1 VSEETMK
8 ENESAIPWS
17 MQLQEMEGLLSSLKK
32 DAHELAVLD
41 DGTEDNHRRKRVP
54 LDENQ
59 KRERSTSSWA
69 KSKVPNGV
77 GLSNTPKT
85 VHQSLNVDKAA
96 NHIRT
101 NTPVYSF
108 PRTGTQKKAF
118 SDEVIVPGPQDYHVS
133 DGKISTKKRPIS
145 ATFSREKREVFTVKN
160 NDSSRKTEDGKD
172 VDDDSEY
179 EIIEEEYIIP
189 KGSSFPKAKRFHEEK
204 PETNSPETEP
214 STRLDT
220 EKSHK
225 ALLPNT
231 PGPVMRP
238 KSASSSSRK
247 NNNQNNNYEDLVM
260 TSEPKLP
267 INQRVDINNLSTRY
281 RSPAVQFYK
290 EASTTEKRK
299 PSSADVEQLERL
311 RGPGFYSVD
320 DQAIRFTTKGHG
332 IATGTVIHKEKE
344 HKLIP
349 HAQAT
354 KVQEKLMNERRGPG
368 YYDASATTTGNS
380 IPGAGVVKFS
390 ATPSEPKM
398 TAQLAKKKYFEE
410 KHQLALEDKHS
421 SPDNQFTRKS
431 MLLASPN
438 DTYLRPKTPTVSF
451 DHFTGRERGGK
462 KNQRERSR
470 SRSRDSTNSLNSYNR
485 YNSSTRRSSNR
496 SYFGYSDDEEDKESE
511 SKESFSPSRIQFRKD
526 GTLYFDNTN
535 SITSSKKNKK
545 RRPVSPYSALMP
557 SKELSYNVKYDFVEK
572 RVANGLSMKSEVA
585 SRARTKEL
593 IKNKPNAIDALSD
606 QRKTPT
612 PNKFYGPQLQVPWV
626 PDKESM
632 SRPIKKVRTKTG
644 GGDGDE
650 HDEDG
655 DGGESPTEEILQML
669 ADRAEGGKPVNEE
682 EMKNKQ
688 FTDAYLRSSFS
699 GSLIK
704 KPNPVKSF
712 IATSKVSE
720 KQLEQENI
728 TSNLEFLGPQL
739 PVDWTS
745 PAATKSSRFKQPTI
759 EFNKITSRDKIKV
772 HSKGIVEKEEFV
784 SSQLPKTDDFGPGK
798 YDVMSNIAIANAK
811 SRNVIQFDK
820 IVSRED
826 QIRQNGE
833 RPVAAYDNSHLNSDE
848 ELEFNGQLDID
859 FGAAK
864 DLADGRHKKKG
875 ISLYT
880 TERYPKEPERKRTF
894 INEDGEEVEIPEGEL
909 GLDDHLG
916 GSWFEGMA
924 EQTKKKSAKHLE
936 FHRMTGRKDM
946 KKEEEDLLY
955 AKEIEKEMDIEG
967 VNAPLDLEVKDYQPH
982 KPKAKATEFTDAKK
996 DPRFL
1001 KQEKPKYYKEKE
1013 LTEEDIQRE
1022 NEMNSKLLFNM
1033 DKNNA
1038 VKMDRMIGRKDNDEE
1053 EKEYVDRLAVGGEIA
1068 NEEEADELERER
1080 QERIDSYNEKKFSKP
1095 IVKNIDFNKQMEKD
1109 IGKTAKQKEF
1119 EEDIL
1124 REAIDETRKNYQAY
1138 EEPDVHERKK
1148 ISNVSN
1154 DLVKFERMKGRKD
1167 MEVEEE
1173 IMKEELKGQ
1182 EDEEL
1187 DLNPKKTEFLSK

>member
-1 VSEETMK
+1 MK
-8 ENESAIPWS
+8 ENEAVIPWS

-41 DGTEDNHRRKRVP
+41 DGTESNHRRKRVP

-59 KRERSTSSWA
+59 KRERSASSWA

-77 GLSNTPKT
+77 GLSNTPNT

-108 PRTGTQKKAF
+108 PRTSNQKKAV
-118 SDEVIVPGPQDYHVS
+118 SDEVNVPGPQDYHVI

-145 ATFSREKREVFTVKN
+145 ATFSRAKREVFTVKN

-172 VDDDSEY
+172 FDDDSEY
-179 EIIEEEYIIP
+179 EIIEEEYLIP

-204 PETNSPETEP
+204 PETNSPETEALTP
-214 STRLDT
+214 LEI
-220 EKSHK
+220 EKSRK
-225 ALLPNT
+225 ALRPNT

-238 KSASSSSRK
+238 KSASSSTRK
-247 NNNQNNNYEDLVM
+247 NNNNNNNHEEPM

-267 INQRVDINNLSTRY
+267 ISQINDINNLSTRY

-290 EASTTEKRK
+290 EASTEKRK
-299 PSSADVEQLERL
+299 PSSMDVEKLERL

-349 HAQAT
+349 HAHAT
-354 KVQEKLMNERRGPG
+354 KVQEKLMNEMRGPG
-368 YYDASATTTGNS
+368 YYDASTTTGG
-380 IPGAGVVKFS
+380 IPGAGAVKFS
-390 ATPSEPKM
+390 AAPSEPKM

-410 KHQLALEDKHS
+410 KHQLAMEDKHS
-421 SPDNQFTRKS
+421 SPDKFTTKS
-431 MLLASPN
+431 MMLASPN
-438 DTYLRPKTPTVSF
+438 DAYLRPKTPTVSF
-451 DHFTGRERGGK
+451 DHFTGRERG
-462 KNQRERSR
+462 KNRRERSR
-470 SRSRDSTNSLNSYNR
+470 SRSRDSTSSLNSYNR
-485 YNSSTRRSSNR
+485 YNSTRKSSNR
-496 SYFGYSDDEEDKESE
+496 SYFGYSDDEEDKDNE
-511 SKESFSPSRIQFRKD
+511 SKEAFSPSRIQFRKD

-535 SITSSKKNKK
+535 SITSKKNKK
-545 RRPVSPYSALMP
+545 RRPLSPYSALMP

-632 SRPIKKVRTKTG
+632 SRPIKKSKTKT
-644 GGDGDE
+644 GDGDE
-650 HDEDG
+650 DDEDG
-655 DGGESPTEEILQML
+655 GGESPTEEILQML

-688 FTDAYLRSSFS
+688 FTEAYLRSSFS

-712 IATSKVSE
+712 IATSSKVSE

-772 HSKGIVEKEEFV
+772 HSKGIVEREEFV

-880 TERYPKEPERKRTF
+880 TDRYPKEPERKRTF

-936 FHRMTGRKDM
+936 FNRMTGRKDM
-946 KKEEEDLLY
+946 NKEEEDLLY
-955 AKEIEKEMDIEG
+955 AQEIEKEMDIEG

-982 KPKAKATEFTDAKK
+982 KPKAKAIEFTDPKK

-1022 NEMNSKLLFNM
+1022 NEMNDKLLFNM
-1033 DKNNA
+1033 DKHNA

-1053 EKEYVDRLAVGGEIA
+1053 EKEFVDRLAVGGEIA
-1068 NEEEADELERER
+1068 NEEEAKELERER
-1080 QERIDSYNEKKFSKP
+1080 QERIDRYNEKKFSKP

-1124 REAIDETRKNYQAY
+1124 REAIDETRKNYQPY

-1167 MEVEEE
+1167 IEVEEE
-1173 IMKEELKGQ
+1173 IMKEELKDQ

-1187 DLNPKKTEFLSK
+1187 DLNPKKAEFLSK